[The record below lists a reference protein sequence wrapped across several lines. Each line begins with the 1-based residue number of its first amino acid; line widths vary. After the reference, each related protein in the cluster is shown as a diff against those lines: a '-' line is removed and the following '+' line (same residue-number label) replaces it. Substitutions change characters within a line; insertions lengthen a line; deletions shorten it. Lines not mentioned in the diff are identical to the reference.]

1 MSGIKR
7 IEKQLVGL
15 KYGHTKTLVAH
26 GFSCGHLVNIVQS
39 FGAKQCLEFNIE
51 VVWNGGAPEVI
62 VTHGESREH
71 KIARELKKLFE
82 VWNCRLVG
90 TSYPLLNYL
99 TELGERL
106 SWDLEK

>member
-1 MSGIKR
+1 MTGIKR

-71 KIARELKKLFE
+71 KIAREVNELFGE
-82 VWNCRLVG
+82 IPQNESPMLHELR
-90 TSYPLLNYL
+90 
-99 TELGERL
+99 ELGERL